1 MARQDALLRLHATLM
16 ARREELRKR
25 LAGDYLLDLRG
36 RSSESLG
43 DAADMAFGT
52 GSDEINSQ
60 LAALESREL
69 AHIDL
74 AIQKLKAGSYGVC
87 EGCAKR
93 IPVARL
99 NALPFSTAC
108 IECQREMETHGSF
121 DSRINRSNWDKVSDV
136 TTFEEKEVNLN
147 DLEMDMSNHR

>member
-1 MARQDALLRLHATLM
+1 MARQEALLRLHATLV

-25 LAGDYLLDLRG
+25 LAGDYLNEMRNRTG
-36 RSSESLG
+36 EAGTG

-69 AHIDL
+69 SQIEL
-74 AIQKLKAGSYGVC
+74 AIQKLKGGSYGTC
-87 EGCAKR
+87 EGCGKR

-108 IECQREMETHGSF
+108 ILCQREMEIHGDF
-121 DSRINRSNWDKVSDV
+121 DSRGGRGSWDKVSDGYD
-136 TTFEEKEVNLN
+136 EKEVRVS

>member
-1 MARQDALLRLHATLM
+1 MARQEALLRLHATLV

-25 LAGDYLLDLRG
+25 LAGDYLNEMRNRTG
-36 RSSESLG
+36 ESGTG
-43 DAADMAFGT
+43 DAADMAFGS
-52 GSDEINSQ
+52 GSDEVNSQ

-69 AHIDL
+69 SHIEL
-74 AIQKLKAGSYGVC
+74 AIQKLKAGSYGTC
-87 EGCAKR
+87 EGCGKR

-108 IECQREMETHGSF
+108 IQCQREMETYGDF
-121 DSRINRSNWDKVSDV
+121 DRGGRGNWDKVSDSY
-136 TTFEEKEVNLN
+136 EDKEVNLN

>member
-1 MARQDALLRLHATLM
+1 MARQDALLRLHATLV

-25 LAGDYLLDLRG
+25 LAGDYLNDMRN
-36 RSSESLG
+36 RAAESAGTG
-43 DAADMAFGT
+43 DAADMAFGS

-69 AHIDL
+69 SQIEL
-74 AIQKLKAGSYGVC
+74 AIQKLKAGTYGTC
-87 EGCAKR
+87 EGCGKR

-108 IECQREMETHGSF
+108 ILCQREMEVHGDF
-121 DSRINRSNWDKVSDV
+121 DRGGRGSWDKVSDSL
-136 TTFEEKEVNLN
+136 EEKEVNVN
-147 DLEMDMSNHR
+147 DLEMDMSSHR